1 MSWWRRKRVEASL
14 PVPIEPR
21 RIKIH
26 SEALAHVR
34 AQGARLAQGHERTW
48 RVPEPTPGV
57 LPAGVTDQMA
67 MDWAEPANGLYQFA
81 ANGLFTEGLGFLG
94 YPYLAEL
101 AQRPEYRAIVEKYAG
116 HATRKWIKLTGGSDD
131 KIKRITEL
139 MEQFKIRES
148 FRELG
153 EHDGFFGRA
162 QLYIDVGERNPVREI
177 TPLSMSSAKL
187 KGLKGFKTIEPMW
200 SYPGRY
206 NSTDPRQADFYKP
219 QLWNMNGTQIH
230 ASRLLTLVGREVPD
244 MLKPAYAF
252 GGLSRTQMA
261 KPYVDNWLSTRQYVN
276 DIIGKFSMFVLKTDM
291 GAVLAGE
298 QAGGLIDRVA
308 LMTEFRDNNGTLLLD
323 NSSEAFENVSAPISS
338 LDKLQAQAQEHM
350 AAVAAIPLV
359 ELLGITPSGLNA
371 SSDGEIRTFYANVK
385 DFQERVYREPLLT
398 VIDIIQIYEYGVID
412 TTIKIE
418 FVDLWET
425 DQEADAKVELARA
438 QTDAQYVTMGA
449 VSNEEI
455 RQRLSQDETS
465 IYHGI
470 DLSGAAPDPVAMQ
483 LADKSNEA
491 DAQAQKDAPPK
502 KDKP

>member
-1 MSWWRRKRVEASL
+1 MSWWRKKVEPA
-14 PVPIEPR
+14 PAPEPAAPR
-21 RIKIH
+21 AIKIH
-26 SEALAHVR
+26 SEALGLAR
-34 AQGARLAQGHERTW
+34 ARNAKLADGHERTW
-48 RVPEPTPGV
+48 RVPEPPPGI
-57 LPAGVTDQMA
+57 LPKGVTKQMA
-67 MDWAEPANGLYQFA
+67 MDWAEPANGLYQFT
-81 ANGLFTEGLGFLG
+81 ANGLWSEGLGFLG

-116 HATRKWIKLTGGSDD
+116 HATRKWIKLSGGDD
-131 KIKRITEL
+131 AKLKRINEL
-139 MEQFKIRES
+139 IEQFKVRES

-162 QLYIDVGERNPVREI
+162 QLYIDVGERNPAREI

-200 SYPGRY
+200 CYPGRY

-219 QLWNMNGTQIH
+219 QLWNMNGNQIH
-230 ASRLLTLVGREVPD
+230 ASRMLTLVGREVPD

-276 DIIGKFSMFVLKTDM
+276 DIIGKFSMFVLSTDM
-291 GAVLAGE
+291 AAVLAGGS
-298 QAGGLIDRVA
+298 AGGLIDRVA
-308 LMTEFRDNNGTLLLD
+308 LMTEFRDNNGTLMLD
-323 NSSEAFENVSAPISS
+323 KTSELFENVNAPLGS
-338 LDKLQAQAQEHM
+338 LDKLQTQAQEHM
-350 AAVAAIPLV
+350 ASVASIPLI
-359 ELLGITPSGLNA
+359 ELLGITPMGLNA
-371 SSDGEIRTFYANVK
+371 SSDGEIRTFYANIK

-398 VIDIIQIYEYGVID
+398 VIDILQMFEYGAID
-412 TTIKIE
+412 PTIKFE
-418 FVDLWET
+418 FLDLWES

-455 RQRLSQDETS
+455 RERLAADETS
-465 IYHGI
+465 IYHGLK
-470 DLSGAAPDPVAMQ
+470 LSGPAPDPVAMQ
-483 LADKSNEA
+483 LADKSAEA
-491 DAQAQKDAPPK
+491 DAQAKKDTPAK